1 MFTKTKLST
10 SLEIDSV
17 YTLHYFDYAKDFSF
31 EGETHDFWELVFIDS
46 GNVTVTAEERTF
58 DLAAGDMIFHCPG
71 EFHSIKANGSYA
83 GVAII
88 TFSTSSESAKLLRK
102 QRLKINDEQKLYIS
116 LILKETAKAF
126 AGPLDIVDQKALIR
140 LTDAPFGAEQMIKT
154 ALEQLLISIIRTVT
168 ENKNKLG
175 DKSENY
181 PKDSVMITRIQK
193 ILEDNIYGQ
202 ISLNKISEELNFSKS
217 YLKSRFKAATGYSI
231 YQTFIQMKI
240 SLAKKLL
247 SEGKHSVSEISDM
260 LSFSSIHHFSKTFH
274 QYVGMPPMAYSRSV
288 KGRSLL

>member
-1 MFTKTKLST
+1 MFTETTLKNVI
-10 SLEIDSV
+10 EISSV
-17 YTLHYFDYAKDFSF
+17 YTLHYFDYTRDFFF
-31 EGETHDFWELVFIDS
+31 EGESHDFWELVFVDS
-46 GNVTVTAEERTF
+46 GNVTVTANGKTT
-58 DLAAGDMIFHCPG
+58 DLSAGNMIFHCPG
-71 EFHSIKANGSYA
+71 EFHSIKANGTYA

-88 TFSTSSESAKLLRK
+88 TFSTKSESAGLLKERTFK
-102 QRLKINDEQKLYIS
+102 TTDEQKQFIS
-116 LILKETAKAF
+116 LILKETAHTF

-154 ALEQLLISIIRTVT
+154 ALEQLLISVIRTLT
-168 ENKNKLG
+168 EGKKGLAAT
-175 DKSENY
+175 DEPQK
-181 PKDSVMITRIQK
+181 KDSIMITRIQN
-193 ILEDNIYGQ
+193 ILERNIYGQ
-202 ISLNKISEELNFSKS
+202 ISLDKISEELNFSKS
-217 YLKSRFKAATGYSI
+217 YLKTRFKAATGYSI

-274 QYVGMPPMAYSRSV
+274 RYVGMPPMAYSRSV

>member
-1 MFTKTKLST
+1 MFTKTDLAT
-10 SLEIDSV
+10 SITIDSV
-17 YTLHYFDYAKDFSF
+17 YTLHYFDYAKNYSF
-31 EGETHDFWELVFIDS
+31 EGERHDFWELVFIDS
-46 GNVTVTAEERTF
+46 GNVTVTAEDKTF
-58 DLAAGDMIFHCPG
+58 DLTAGDMVFHCPG
-71 EFHSIKANGSYA
+71 EFHSIRANGSYA

-88 TFSTSSESAKLLRK
+88 TFATNSESARFLNK
-102 QRLKINDEQKLYIS
+102 QVLKISDEQKLYIS

-154 ALEQLLISIIRTVT
+154 ALEQLLISVIRTVT
-168 ENKNKLG
+168 EESRGLHTKK
-175 DKSENY
+175 DRFQ
-181 PKDSVMITRIQK
+181 KDSAMITRIQK

-202 ISLNKISEELNFSKS
+202 ISLDKISEELNFSKS

-240 SLAKKLL
+240 SLSKKLL
-247 SEGKHSVSEISDM
+247 SEGKYSVSEISDM

>member
-1 MFTKTKLST
+1 MFTETKLCSAI
-10 SLEIDSV
+10 EIESV

-31 EGETHDFWELVFIDS
+31 AGESHNFWELVFIDS
-46 GNVTVTAEERTF
+46 GTVTVAAADQSF
-58 DLAAGDMIFHCPG
+58 NLSAGDVIFHCPE
-71 EFHSIKANGSYA
+71 EFHSIKANGSFA
-83 GVAII
+83 SVAII
-88 TFSTSSESAKLLRK
+88 TFSTNSESAKLLEK
-102 QRLKINDEQKLYIS
+102 LILKLNDEQKRYIS
-116 LILKETAKAF
+116 LILKETAKTF

-154 ALEQLLISIIRTVT
+154 SLEQLLISIIRTVT
-168 ENKNKLG
+168 E
-175 DKSENY
+175 
-181 PKDSVMITRIQK
+181 KDSTISFENGAYQKDSMLITRIQK

-202 ISLNKISEELNFSKS
+202 ISLDKISEEMNFSKS
-217 YLKSRFKAATGYSI
+217 YLKTRFKAATGYSI

-247 SEGKHSVSEISDM
+247 SEGKYSASEISDL

-274 QYVGMPPMAYSRSV
+274 QLVGMPPMAYSRSV